1 MSRTVHH
8 VPSRHR
14 TLPAFWPIGR
24 PGPWTGNEV
33 AELRYAHAEFSRA
46 RREGRRPVPVIVVRS
61 FTSYTYSRA
70 MNERRYSPYE
80 RRARAALQV
89 FRSAART
96 RLRAAPGGALSRWAE
111 TQDLDLDL
119 DLDQNVDVDLVA
131 DLDLDH
137 PPTRHRHRD
146 LWEA

>member
-14 TLPAFWPIGR
+14 ILPAFWPLGL
-24 PGPWTGNEV
+24 PGPWTGNAV
-33 AELRYAHAEFSRA
+33 AELRYSHAEFSRA
-46 RREGRRPVPVIVVRS
+46 RREGRRPVPILVVRS

-70 MNERRYSPYE
+70 MNERRNSPYE
-80 RRARAALQV
+80 RRARAALQA

-96 RLRAAPGGALSRWAE
+96 HLRAAPAGALSRWAE
-111 TQDLDLDL
+111 T
-119 DLDQNVDVDLVA
+119 
-131 DLDLDH
+131 LDH